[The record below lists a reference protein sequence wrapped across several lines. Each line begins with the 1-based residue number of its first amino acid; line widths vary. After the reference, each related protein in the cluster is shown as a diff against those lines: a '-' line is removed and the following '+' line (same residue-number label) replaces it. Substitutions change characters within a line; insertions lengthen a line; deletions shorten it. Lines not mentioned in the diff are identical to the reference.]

1 MIWRRKKGVKTLN
14 LPQNL
19 QPTMKQS
26 KSVVAIRHE
35 CFVGNCPDKDRKHKI
50 NSSESQTMSARFP
63 TLLNLVGKQTTK
75 GLMIWILK

>member
-35 CFVGNCPDKDRKHKI
+35 CFVGNCPDKTENIKSIQVNRK
-50 NSSESQTMSARFP
+50 P
-63 TLLNLVGKQTTK
+63 
-75 GLMIWILK
+75 